1 MARQEIQAKALLGPR
16 GVRTSNRF
24 SERVPSLFLIW
35 GEGRGVSRVR
45 PEGCLRD
52 FAHGFRGVV
61 CRAHAQ
67 YPALLLLPTLLFLLQ
82 VPQK

>member
-1 MARQEIQAKALLGPR
+1 MGPG

-24 SERVPSLFLIW
+24 SERVPSFFLIR

-45 PEGCLRD
+45 PEGCLRG
-52 FAHGFRGVV
+52 FAHGFGGVV

-67 YPALLLLPTLLFLLQ
+67 YPTFAFNPQLLFLALQ
-82 VPQK
+82 K